1 MEDEQARIIEA
12 LKFAMQMEID
22 GKAYYQKASQESGTK
37 MGKELFEWLTGEED
51 KHKQRF
57 EEIYRAI
64 QNKQAWPE
72 IEIQPGKGDR
82 LKTLFAQASQTV
94 DRNHKAATGEI
105 ESIDKAMD
113 MEEKT
118 RLFYEKQGKNAKSD
132 IEKKFYEYLAMEER
146 GHYLALVDYK
156 EYLVD
161 PAGLFLKME
170 HHTLDGG

>member
-1 MEDEQARIIEA
+1 MENEQAKTIEG

-22 GKAYYQKASQESGTK
+22 GKVYYQKASQESGTK
-37 MGKELFEWLTGEED
+37 MGKELFEWLANEED
-51 KHKQRF
+51 KHRQKF
-57 EEIYRAI
+57 EEIYKAI
-64 QNKQAWPE
+64 QNKEAWPE
-72 IEIQPGKGDR
+72 IEVHPGKGDR
-82 LKTLFAQASQTV
+82 LKTLFAQASQTI
-94 DRNHKAATGEI
+94 DRSPEAAASEI

-118 RLFYEKQGKNAKSD
+118 RIFYTEQSQNAKYD
-132 IEKKFYEYLAMEER
+132 AEKKFYQSLAMEER

-156 EYLVD
+156 EYLID